1 MKTRSSSRP
10 KALLWCIAATGLLQ
24 LTAWSATL
32 TNRYSFDADATDS
45 VSGKNGTVVN
55 GTVSDGQVM
64 LLNGV
69 NTSGDPNG
77 QYVDLPDNLVTN
89 YSSITIETWLTPT
102 LDDFTGGAVWARI
115 WDFGNSDG
123 SAGIPGF
130 MWMRVGNS
138 SQGVRA
144 DVVSPSSG
152 DVVSTSTSLVNG
164 LENHVVFTLDHATHT
179 AKLYINGSLVG
190 ENDNFTNNPA
200 GIGSVTNVWLGRSQF
215 SGDTYMTASINEF
228 RIYEG
233 ALNPL
238 ETAANYQFGPDTY
251 PAAYG
256 TITNI
261 QLQVTSP
268 LGIGSGFKADVLAA
282 TTGLTNSGVNISG
295 SAIAIAYSS
304 SDTNV
309 LTVDANGVAT
319 AVAPGTA
326 NLIATVGASSATQS
340 VQVVSIPTTMI
351 HRYSFD
357 ADLTDS
363 IGGAND
369 GFLVGNATLADGRVK
384 LDGTAGTFVQL
395 PSYLISATNLENK
408 AFTVETWATIYP
420 NAGTWCNLF
429 VFGNSVNGGGLN
441 YAFMSPNAAAGVG
454 RFAIGNP
461 GLEDLADR
469 PGSLAGQTNV
479 HIVCVFNPNPTRH
492 FVGIY
497 INGTLAGTDTSLVSS
512 LATINNAYT
521 FLGQSTFSADPN
533 LPGEIDE
540 FRIYDGELDRF
551 QIAASAQ
558 AGPNTISFDVGD
570 FVSINLN
577 IGSAPV
583 MWLDESRQLSA
594 NINFTMATNISVLGD
609 ANLTLAS
616 DNTNVVSVNAAGQI
630 SSHRVGIANVTAT
643 YKYIVGAATNVY
655 TSTLPITVAIPP
667 ATLVHRYSFNEG
679 TGAVVHDSVGS
690 ADGTILAA
698 TNTLNVTNFAWA
710 PAGQLSINTNAAL
723 GAVDAFVNLP
733 PGIVSAL
740 ESNATFEVWVTV
752 NSSVGWQRVFDFG
765 SIPSSPTNAAAPNVF
780 LTRGAGNT
788 TPRYD
793 WSTGSVDANA
803 TWGNN
808 VQTHFVVLHDGTD
821 GSAKLY
827 RDGVLVG
834 SSSGLNLSLSSV
846 NDIYA
851 FLGRSIYSEP
861 ISLPGGYFD
870 PYLQGSFNEF
880 RIYRGL
886 LTEAEIQ
893 QNFALGPDQLIKDI
907 PISTAT
913 SAGSLTLSWPRYG
926 AHFAMESTATLGSG
940 NGWTSI
946 TNSLTDDGTAFRV
959 TVPVTGS
966 AQFFRL
972 KQ

>member
-1 MKTRSSSRP
+1 MKTQSSSR
-10 KALLWCIAATGLLQ
+10 KALLWCIAAAGLFQ
-24 LTAWSATL
+24 ATAWSATL

-123 SAGIPGF
+123 AGGIPGF
-130 MWMRVGNS
+130 MWMRVGDS
-138 SQGVRA
+138 SQGLRA
-144 DVVSPSSG
+144 DVVSAGSG
-152 DVVSTSTSLVNG
+152 DVVSTPATLING
-164 LENHVVFTLDHATHT
+164 MENHVVFTLDHARRT
-179 AKLYINGSLVG
+179 AKLYLNGSLVG

-200 GIGSVTNVWLGRSQF
+200 GIGSITNVWLGRSQF
-215 SGDTYMTASINEF
+215 AGDLYMTASINEF
-228 RIYEG
+228 RIYDG
-233 ALNPL
+233 AINPL
-238 ETAANYQFGPDTY
+238 EAAANYQFGPDTY
-251 PAAYG
+251 PPAYG
-256 TITNI
+256 AITNI

-268 LGIGSGFKADVLAA
+268 LGIGSGFKAGVLAGA
-282 TTGLTNSGVNISG
+282 TGLTNSEVNISG
-295 SAIAIAYSS
+295 SAIEIAFSS
-304 SDTNV
+304 SDTNI

-319 AVAPGTA
+319 AMAPGTA
-326 NLIATVGASSATQS
+326 NLIATVGSSSATQS
-340 VQVVSIPTTMI
+340 VQVISIPTTMI

-363 IGGAND
+363 VGGASG
-369 GFLVGNATLADGRVK
+369 GFLVGNASISDGRVK

-395 PSYLISATNLENK
+395 PSYLISTTNLENK

-441 YAFMSPNAAAGVG
+441 YAFMSPNAASGVA
-454 RFAIGNP
+454 RFAVGTL

-469 PGSLAGQTNV
+469 GGSLAGQTNV

-521 FLGQSTFSADPN
+521 FLGQSTFTADPN
-533 LPGEIDE
+533 LPGEISE
-540 FRIYDGELDRF
+540 FRVYDGELDRF

-558 AGPNTISFDVGD
+558 AGPDNTNFEVGS

-577 IGSAPV
+577 AGATPV
-583 MWLDESRQLSA
+583 MWLDEIRQISVA
-594 NINFTMATNISVLGD
+594 INFSMATNINLLGD
-609 ANLTLAS
+609 ANLSLVS
-616 DNTNVVSVNAAGQI
+616 DNTNVVTVNAAGQI
-630 SSHRVGIANVTAT
+630 SSHRVGTANVTAS
-643 YKYIVGAATNVY
+643 YNYVVGATTNTY
-655 TSTLPITVAIPP
+655 TAVLPITVAIPP

-679 TGAVVHDSVGS
+679 SGLVVHDSVGA

-698 TNTLNVTNFAWA
+698 TNTLNATNFAWA
-710 PAGQLSINTNAAL
+710 PAGQLSINTNASL
-723 GAVDAFVNLP
+723 GAVDTFVNLP

-793 WSTGSVDANA
+793 WVNGNINANA

-808 VQTHFVVLHDGTD
+808 VQAHFVVLHDGTD

-827 RDGVLVG
+827 RDGVLIA
-834 SSSGLNLSLSSV
+834 SSSNQNLPLSSI

-893 QNFALGPDQLIKDI
+893 RNFVLGPDQLIKDV
-907 PISTAT
+907 PISTA
-913 SAGSLTLSWPRYG
+913 SGSGNLTLSWPRYG
-926 AHFAMESTATLGSG
+926 AHFTMESTAALGSG
-940 NGWTSI
+940 NGWTAV
-946 TNSLTDDGTAFRV
+946 TNSLADDGTNFQV